1 MLSDGLALPL
11 SRQKG
16 ALMTVKQS
24 NTKELVIKLSHQE
37 RQQIKRA
44 TGEDITELQIGTFE
58 ACVGSA
64 SDESQQSERVTQR
77 RRFSR
82 FTDSWDQTDDG
93 PSA

>member
-1 MLSDGLALPL
+1 VLSDGLALRL

-24 NTKELVIKLSHQE
+24 NTKELVIKLSPQE

-44 TGEDITELQIGTFE
+44 TGEDIAELQIGTFE

-64 SDESQQSERVTQR
+64 SEESQRPKPVARR

-82 FTDSWDQTDDG
+82 FTDSWHQTDDP